1 MNKKTRYKIF
11 LIFSIIMY
19 VVRIIA
25 LIFSLSISNIGLIYI
40 DFIGC
45 ITWAIL
51 IVYNLYRIEN

>member
-1 MNKKTRYKIF
+1 MNKKTKYKNF
-11 LIFSIIMY
+11 LIVSIIMY
-19 VVRIIA
+19 SIGIIA

-40 DFIGC
+40 NFIGC